1 MVDAGGLNPPDQQWS
16 YEFESHP
23 GHTEGVTWGT
33 DLRARLEARVSAMV
47 ADTGRFVNTES
58 PSMSLD
64 DLDRSAA
71 LLADLMTEHLG
82 SPPQILRTERGPN
95 VHWRGGSS
103 PKVLLVGHHDTV
115 FPRGTVAGRP
125 FVVDGD
131 VLRGPGVF
139 DMKAGIVQA
148 IYGLSE
154 LDDLS
159 HVEMLITCDEEV
171 GSYASREL
179 IEERARAAGAVLVL
193 EPAGDGDA
201 IKIARKGV
209 GTFRVDIAG
218 RASHAGL
225 EPEKGVNAL
234 VELAAQVQAI
244 AGFGR
249 PELGTTVTPTVATAG
264 TTENVVPAH
273 AQIVVDT
280 RVNVPEEKTRVEAA
294 MASLVPTVAGSTI
307 TVSGSINRPPMHESA
322 SASLFALAQQ
332 VAPSIGIESLVGIA
346 VGGGSDGN
354 FTAAIGVP
362 TLDGLGA
369 CGGGAHA
376 DSEHVVVSKMAERA
390 SLVAALVA
398 ELAK

>member
-1 MVDAGGLNPPDQQWS
+1 MVVDIGQ
-16 YEFESHP
+16 
-23 GHTEGVTWGT
+23 
-33 DLRARLEARVSAMV
+33 
-47 ADTGRFVNTES
+47 FVDVES
-58 PSMSLD
+58 PSLSLD

-71 LLADLMTEHLG
+71 FLAALMTKHLG
-82 SPPQILRTERGPN
+82 SAPEVLQTERGPN

-103 PKVLLVGHHDTV
+103 PKVLVVGHHDTV
-115 FPRGTVAGRP
+115 FPKGTVAGRP
-125 FVVDGD
+125 FSVDGN

-159 HVEMLITCDEEV
+159 HVEILITCDEEV
-171 GSYASREL
+171 GSYSSREL

-193 EPAGDGDA
+193 EPAADGGA
-201 IKIARKGV
+201 VKTARKGV

-234 VELAAQVQAI
+234 VELAAQVQRI
-244 AGFGR
+244 ATFGR

-264 TTENVVPAH
+264 TTENVVPAQ
-273 AQIVVDT
+273 AQIIVDT
-280 RVNVPEEKTRVEAA
+280 RVNVPEEKVRVEAA
-294 MASLVPTVAGSTI
+294 MASLVPTVVGSTI
-307 TVSGSINRPPMHESA
+307 SVSGSINRPPMHESA
-322 SASLFALAQQ
+322 SASLFALAQR
-332 VAPSIGIESLVGIA
+332 VAPSVGIASLAGVA

-376 DSEHVVVSKMAERA
+376 DSEHVVVSSMAERA
-390 SLVAALVA
+390 ALVAALVA